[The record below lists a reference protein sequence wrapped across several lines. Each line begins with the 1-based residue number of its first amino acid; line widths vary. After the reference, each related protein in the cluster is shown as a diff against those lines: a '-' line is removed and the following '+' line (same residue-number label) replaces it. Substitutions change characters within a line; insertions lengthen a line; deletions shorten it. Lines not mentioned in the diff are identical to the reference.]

1 MPNENGREKL
11 LLRKICDTFFPS
23 THPLFFLQIPHDRF
37 NRFTLAKPYLTP
49 STYIHWQLNIYSE
62 ETIKTNLSPFLFH
75 VYIYFSSSLSLYSRS
90 SHDSLHDSRE
100 KWWKLSL
107 TEELQRFVKRCVQT
121 EFAFCIIQECVSR
134 DMAGVHKRAWT
145 KWRGPLC
152 PMGVW
157 QWTSALRIVTGLTN
171 VFREGYHG
179 CLASQWLG
187 QHRLIIF
194 YSTLCV
200 LRHAAYV
207 TRPWNYNYWTSAAY
221 ILENSSFAPHRSLN
235 ANKAELSLRYMSPFP
250 RLPVPLSPV

>member
-1 MPNENGREKL
+1 ML
-11 LLRKICDTFFPS
+11 YIFPS
-23 THPLFFLQIPHDRF
+23 FSIPPRF
-37 NRFTLAKPYLTP
+37 ARTIPRTIRRRRFRARKAMKVISDGRIETLC
-49 STYIHWQLNIYSE
+49 S
-62 ETIKTNLSPFLFH
+62 
-75 VYIYFSSSLSLYSRS
+75 
-90 SHDSLHDSRE
+90 
-100 KWWKLSL
+100 
-107 TEELQRFVKRCVQT
+107 T
-121 EFAFCIIQECVSR
+121 EFAFCIIEECVSR

-145 KWRGPLC
+145 KWRCPLC

-207 TRPWNYNYWTSAAY
+207 TRSWNYNYWTSAAY

-250 RLPVPLSPV
+250 RLLPLLPFNPYGINNNWANRIPLVSWYAARLSILSINLRMKIGENFECPWKLIN

>member
-1 MPNENGREKL
+1 MKVTSDWKNWNAALNR
-11 LLRKICDTFFPS
+11 I
-23 THPLFFLQIPHDRF
+23 HPL
-37 NRFTLAKPYLTP
+37 NYTGM
-49 STYIHWQLNIYSE
+49 
-62 ETIKTNLSPFLFH
+62 
-75 VYIYFSSSLSLYSRS
+75 
-90 SHDSLHDSRE
+90 
-100 KWWKLSL
+100 
-107 TEELQRFVKRCVQT
+107 C
-121 EFAFCIIQECVSR
+121 

-171 VFREGYHG
+171 VFRGGGRYHG

-200 LRHAAYV
+200 ARHAAYV

-221 ILENSSFAPHRSLN
+221 ILENSSFARHRSLN
-235 ANKAELSLRYMSPFP
+235 ANKAVLSLRYMSPFP
-250 RLPVPLSPV
+250 RLRSPASCRINNNWANRTYSVRFLIHFLYSFIDQFRNLRLKVEENFNVNTKNN